1 MFHHQ
6 NAKMAPTDNVPSTFQ
21 PEANN
26 LLSFVSS
33 ATANIHEALGKPS
46 KKRTVNIKKYAQKR
60 VKRLEQGSGR
70 RGTTS
75 ASTTKSKSAQ
85 LSPPSA
91 KKQVP
96 AARPRSSLV
105 NVGPSNS
112 WPELPLP
119 PMPPAAPQT
128 VGLPTSNYPTTY
140 SSHPPM
146 QYSYSDPS
154 IYSPPAS
161 SAAQIDD
168 DIDIASLLSDF
179 DDVSAQQHMCSPPTS
194 GSVTPCYTPQP
205 TLESQVAIGELPYSP
220 PSDCGSVDE
229 IYGDSAYSSP
239 ISYGCSPAPMAVSS
253 TNWTPSI
260 HSPPMM
266 MASQCSVACSTAPC
280 SWMETPMSLPLTTD
294 CSWMAECSPLT
305 VPAPMPTIIDQGPPA
320 TPTVSQVLS
329 EFGSFP

>member
-1 MFHHQ
+1 MFHHR
-6 NAKMAPTDNVPSTFQ
+6 NAKMAPTDNLPATFQ

-70 RGTTS
+70 KGTTS
-75 ASTTKSKSAQ
+75 ASATKSKSAQ

-91 KKQVP
+91 KKQAP
-96 AARPRSSLV
+96 AARSRSSLV

-119 PMPPAAPQT
+119 PSMPPAAPQT
-128 VGLPTSNYPTTY
+128 IGLPTTNYATTY

-154 IYSPPAS
+154 LYTPPTS
-161 SAAQIDD
+161 TAAPIDD

-179 DDVSAQQHMCSPPTS
+179 DDVSAQQQMSSPPTS

-205 TLESQVAIGELPYSP
+205 TLESQVAVGELPYSP

-266 MASQCSVACSTAPC
+266 MAGQCSVACSTAPC
-280 SWMETPMSLPLTTD
+280 SWLDTTPMSLPVT
-294 CSWMAECSPLT
+294 CVSEYSPYT
-305 VPAPMPTIIDQGPPA
+305 MPAVIDQGPPA

-329 EFGSFP
+329 EFGSDFGSYI

>member
-1 MFHHQ
+1 
-6 NAKMAPTDNVPSTFQ
+6 MAPTDNVPSTSQ
-21 PEANN
+21 LEANN

-96 AARPRSSLV
+96 AARPPSSLV
-105 NVGPSNS
+105 NIGPSNS

-128 VGLPTSNYPTTY
+128 VGLPTTSYPTTY
-140 SSHPPM
+140 SSHPSM

-154 IYSPPAS
+154 LYTPPTS
-161 SAAQIDD
+161 SAAPIDD

-205 TLESQVAIGELPYSP
+205 TLESQVAVGEFPYS

-260 HSPPMM
+260 NSPPMM
-266 MASQCSVACSTAPC
+266 MAGQCSVACSTAPC

-305 VPAPMPTIIDQGPPA
+305 VPATMPTIIDQGPPA